1 MNMSK
6 PLRKWLL
13 VSMLSV
19 LGSAGAMAAEQSH
32 FENFIT
38 RDGAQLKDGN
48 NVFRFAGIHAPE
60 LHRIEDDARGFAKPI
75 HAVGGNTS
83 NGQPQKNRKT
93 GSARWCKPAPK
104 RSVSMCSRF
113 SRKTM

>member
-1 MNMSK
+1 MSK

-48 NVFRFAGIHAPE
+48 RVFRFAGIHAPE
-60 LHRIEDDARGFAKPI
+60 RTSLSSGNPAFATI
-75 HAVGGNTS
+75 C
-83 NGQPQKNRKT
+83 R
-93 GSARWCKPAPK
+93 R
-104 RSVSMCSRF
+104 
-113 SRKTM
+113 